1 MECAGLAGFRAEAAG
16 RSANTRVWSVAAAR
30 LERATRT
37 KAERRQK
44 RGRCAGLRGEAQRAE
59 PAKCRPLR
67 AAHPRPAGGGRGGGE
82 RQPVAARPQIPL
94 ASQNARA
101 AAGRPRAAART
112 TQAVQSFSARR
123 GKGARCARDPRTSA
137 EARPASRQPARAPRP
152 HTRPRPRTPDNT
164 TGHDAEAASPT
175 RGAASAGRA
184 KEGAQPPPSPPIGGN
199 SGGRARQGRQGS
211 EGATEGAKP
220 RREVRGAQPER
231 RRAERS
237 ESEKERRRARDAPR
251 SAAPADAPRS
261 AMRERA

>member
-1 MECAGLAGFRAEAAG
+1 MCEA
-16 RSANTRVWSVAAAR
+16 S
-30 LERATRT
+30 
-37 KAERRQK
+37 
-44 RGRCAGLRGEAQRAE
+44 
-59 PAKCRPLR
+59 R
-67 AAHPRPAGGGRGGGE
+67 AATPRPRGGGRGEGKKHRWPKGRKYP
-82 RQPVAARPQIPL
+82 RQAKKHGR
-94 ASQNARA
+94 R
-101 AAGRPRAAART
+101 AGRPKAAARF

-123 GKGARCARDPRTSA
+123 GKGARCARDPMTSD

-164 TGHDAEAASPT
+164 TVPDAEAASPK
-175 RGAASAGRA
+175 RGATTAGRA

-237 ESEKERRRARDAPR
+237 ECEKERRRARDAPR

-261 AMRERA
+261 ATRERA